1 MKRLVLSWAGI
12 SDIDFFSGS
21 FISIWRLPSRRSC
34 LQYMLNEVKI
44 EDGTAYLPQVRL
56 LIREYARRLNRDLSF
71 QHLEEE
77 LKDVA
82 AKYSAPYGELLV
94 AVENGNVLGM
104 VAYHRHSEIRCEMK
118 RLYVVPQARGRHI
131 GECLVAMILEHACR
145 AGYKEMVLDTITPLK
160 AAIRLYQKYGFEECA
175 PYYENPMPDVIY
187 MRKALSYPFT
197 ERKIF

>member
-104 VAYHRHSEIRCEMK
+104 VAYHRHSKIRCEMK

-131 GECLVAMILEHACR
+131 GESLVAMILEHACR
-145 AGYKEMVLDTITPLK
+145 AGYEEMVLDTIL
-160 AAIRLYQKYGFEECA
+160 RSRRRSGFIKNTVSRNA
-175 PYYENPMPDVIY
+175 LLI
-187 MRKALSYPFT
+187 MRIQC
-197 ERKIF
+197 RM

>member
-1 MKRLVLSWAGI
+1 MELEIK
-12 SDIDFFSGS
+12 
-21 FISIWRLPSRRSC
+21 
-34 LQYMLNEVKI
+34 
-44 EDGTAYLPQVRL
+44 DGTAYLPQVCS
-56 LIREYARRLNRDLSF
+56 LIREYARWLNRDLSF

-82 AKYSAPYGELLV
+82 AKYSAPYGELLT
-94 AVENGNVLGM
+94 AVENENVLGM
-104 VAYHRHSEIRCEMK
+104 VAYHRHSETRCEMK
-118 RLYVVPQARGRHI
+118 RLYVIPEARGRRI
-131 GECLVAMILEHACR
+131 GERLVEEILIRAAS

-187 MRKALSYPFT
+187 MRKVLSYPFT